1 MWRAVGCPPFPRAPL
16 PRPHVVP
23 LVVSRGRASLAFFLV
38 GGAELPADVLLS
50 ALSPKLTQMLVVE
63 DGLFRAAGVLP
74 FWVRERVPA
83 RDMGQGLPAL

>member
-16 PRPHVVP
+16 LRPHVVP
-23 LVVSRGRASLAFFLV
+23 LVVPRGRAGLAFFLA

-50 ALSPKLTQMLVVE
+50 ALSPKLAQMLVVE

-83 RDMGQGLPAL
+83 RDMGHCLPAL